1 MKLLHIF
8 FFLALFTGGL
18 VAEEQA
24 VKWPNAITNLFGAW
38 ESNSIEV
45 KDRAVKSRFSITFQ
59 EDGTFITKFFKG
71 EREGEELKGVYAVG
85 KHHIYLWSGGPPS
98 DDVDVDPK
106 EYYRALLMSYKF
118 DGDQLKVEFLEGSPT
133 RQSYTLKKITKQN
146 KPDMATPNQP
156 PE

>member
-8 FFLALFTGGL
+8 LFLAIFSGGL

-24 VKWPNAITNLFGAW
+24 MKWPHAITNLFGSW

-45 KDRAVKSRFSITFQ
+45 KDLAVKSRFSITFQ

-85 KHHIYLWSGGPPS
+85 RDYIYLWSGGPPS

-118 DGDQLKVEFLEGSPT
+118 DGGQLKVEFLEGSRT
-133 RQSYTLKKITKQN
+133 RQSYTLKKIKKQN
-146 KPDMATPNQP
+146 KAEMATPRKP
-156 PE
+156 SD